1 MLFNFNNI
9 QIISDKILNKLSGAR
24 SINITNR
31 PTLFSTVNLRTYF
44 TYWFCVHYKINLNKL
59 NTETNGMTCGNSN

>member
-9 QIISDKILNKLSGAR
+9 QIIFDKIINKISGVR

-31 PTLFSTVNLRTYF
+31 PTLFSTVCATKLTQSIL
-44 TYWFCVHYKINLNKL
+44 INLIQKPM
-59 NTETNGMTCGNSN
+59 G